1 MVAIMTTVYV
11 RKRKGANGK
20 MHLYLDYYPPV
31 FNPITRVSRRHESL
45 GMFVYED
52 PKNQMEKNYNDEMM
66 KLAEAVRCKRSIA
79 VMNNDLGFIE
89 ESFADKD
96 FLEFFEYVSR
106 HKDKSWTFSRAYF
119 SKFMNG
125 KCRFK
130 DLTIQLAE
138 DYKMWLIN
146 GLYVD
151 PKSEDKRKRKP
162 LNNNTISKYYTIFRA
177 VLRLAYRGKCIRENI
192 NEHLE
197 NIPLKKTRREFL
209 TVEEIIKLSRTEC
222 MYDVLKQAA
231 MFSILTGLRISD
243 IRTLE
248 WKHICEAPDGKPCIR
263 KRIEKTDTEETIF
276 ISEQALAY
284 CGERKESGLIFED
297 LRPGIIDYAVKKWV
311 EAAGIQKKISFHCFR
326 HTYATLLVTQG
337 VDIYTVSRQMTHT
350 NVKTTQVYLHMVDR
364 KGRLAAENTVIDN
377 LI

>member
-1 MVAIMTTVYV
+1 MTTVYV

-138 DYKMWLIN
+138 DYKMWLIT

-284 CGERKESGLIFED
+284 CGERKESGLIFEG
-297 LRPGIIDYAVKKWV
+297 LRPGIIDYAVKRWV

>member
-1 MVAIMTTVYV
+1 MTTVYV

-284 CGERKESGLIFED
+284 CGERKESGLIFEG

>member
-1 MVAIMTTVYV
+1 MTTVYV

-79 VMNNDLGFIE
+79 VMKNDLGFIE

-222 MYDVLKQAA
+222 MYDVLKQAS

-263 KRIEKTDTEETIF
+263 KCIEKTNTEETIF

-284 CGERKESGLIFED
+284 CGERKESGLIFEG
-297 LRPGIIDYAVKKWV
+297 LRPGIIDYAVKRWV

>member
-1 MVAIMTTVYV
+1 MTTVYV

-138 DYKMWLIN
+138 DYKMWLMN

-209 TVEEIIKLSRTEC
+209 TVDEIIKLSRTEC
-222 MYDVLKQAA
+222 MYDVLKQAS

-284 CGERKESGLIFED
+284 CGERKESGLIFEG
-297 LRPGIIDYAVKKWV
+297 LRPGIIDYAVKRWV

>member
-1 MVAIMTTVYV
+1 MTTVYV

-222 MYDVLKQAA
+222 MYDVLKQAS

-284 CGERKESGLIFED
+284 CGERKESGLIFEG

>member
-1 MVAIMTTVYV
+1 MTTVYV

-177 VLRLAYRGKCIRENI
+177 VL
-192 NEHLE
+192 
-197 NIPLKKTRREFL
+197 
-209 TVEEIIKLSRTEC
+209 C
-222 MYDVLKQAA
+222 M
-231 MFSILTGLRISD
+231 
-243 IRTLE
+243 
-248 WKHICEAPDGKPCIR
+248 
-263 KRIEKTDTEETIF
+263 
-276 ISEQALAY
+276 
-284 CGERKESGLIFED
+284 
-297 LRPGIIDYAVKKWV
+297 
-311 EAAGIQKKISFHCFR
+311 
-326 HTYATLLVTQG
+326 
-337 VDIYTVSRQMTHT
+337 
-350 NVKTTQVYLHMVDR
+350 
-364 KGRLAAENTVIDN
+364 
-377 LI
+377 

>member
-1 MVAIMTTVYV
+1 MTTVYV

-284 CGERKESGLIFED
+284 CGERKESGLIFEG
-297 LRPGIIDYAVKKWV
+297 LRPGIIDYAVKRWV

>member
-1 MVAIMTTVYV
+1 MTTVYV

>member
-1 MVAIMTTVYV
+1 MTTVYV

-222 MYDVLKQAA
+222 MYDVLKQAS

-263 KRIEKTDTEETIF
+263 KRIEKTNTEETIF

-284 CGERKESGLIFED
+284 CGERKESGLIFEG

>member
-1 MVAIMTTVYV
+1 MTTVYV

-263 KRIEKTDTEETIF
+263 KRIEKTNTEETIF

-284 CGERKESGLIFED
+284 CGERKEGGLIFEG
-297 LRPGIIDYAVKKWV
+297 LRPGIIDYAVKRWI

>member
-1 MVAIMTTVYV
+1 MTTVYV

-52 PKNQMEKNYNDEMM
+52 PKNQMEKNYNDETM

-222 MYDVLKQAA
+222 MYDVLKQAS

-263 KRIEKTDTEETIF
+263 KRIEKTNTEETIF

-284 CGERKESGLIFED
+284 CGERKESGLIFEG
-297 LRPGIIDYAVKKWV
+297 LRPGIIDYAVKRWV

>member
-1 MVAIMTTVYV
+1 MTTVYV

-209 TVEEIIKLSRTEC
+209 TVDEIIKLSRTEC
-222 MYDVLKQAA
+222 MYDVLKQAS

-284 CGERKESGLIFED
+284 CGERKESGLIFEG

-350 NVKTTQVYLHMVDR
+350 NVKTTQVYLHMVDK
-364 KGRLAAENTVIDN
+364 KGRIAAENTVIDN

>member
-1 MVAIMTTVYV
+1 MTTVYV

-222 MYDVLKQAA
+222 MYDVLKQAS

>member
-1 MVAIMTTVYV
+1 MTTVYV

-20 MHLYLDYYPPV
+20 LHLYLDYYPPV

-209 TVEEIIKLSRTEC
+209 TVDEIIKLSRTEC
-222 MYDVLKQAA
+222 MYDVLKQAS

-284 CGERKESGLIFED
+284 CGERKESGLIFEG

-350 NVKTTQVYLHMVDR
+350 NVKTTQVYLHMVDK
-364 KGRLAAENTVIDN
+364 KGRIAAENTVIDN

>member
-1 MVAIMTTVYV
+1 MTTVYV

-89 ESFADKD
+89 ETFADKD

-222 MYDVLKQAA
+222 MYDVLKQAS

-284 CGERKESGLIFED
+284 CGERKESGLIFEG

>member
-1 MVAIMTTVYV
+1 MTTVYV

-138 DYKMWLIN
+138 DYKMWLMN

-209 TVEEIIKLSRTEC
+209 TVDEIIKLSRTEC
-222 MYDVLKQAA
+222 MYDVLKQAS

-284 CGERKESGLIFED
+284 CGERKESGLIFEG

-350 NVKTTQVYLHMVDR
+350 NVKTTQVYLHMVDK
-364 KGRLAAENTVIDN
+364 KGRIAAENTVIDN

>member
-1 MVAIMTTVYV
+1 MTTVYV

-96 FLEFFEYVSR
+96 FLDFFEYVSR

-222 MYDVLKQAA
+222 MYDVLKQAS

-263 KRIEKTDTEETIF
+263 KRIEKTNTEETIF

-284 CGERKESGLIFED
+284 CGERKESGLIFEG

-364 KGRLAAENTVIDN
+364 KGRIAAENTVIDN

>member
-1 MVAIMTTVYV
+1 MTTVYV

-209 TVEEIIKLSRTEC
+209 TVDEIIKLSRTEC
-222 MYDVLKQAA
+222 MYDVLKQAS

-263 KRIEKTDTEETIF
+263 KRIEKTNTEETIF

-284 CGERKESGLIFED
+284 CGERKESGLIFEG

-350 NVKTTQVYLHMVDR
+350 NVKTTQVYLHMVDK
-364 KGRLAAENTVIDN
+364 KGRIAAENTVIDN

>member
-1 MVAIMTTVYV
+1 MTTVYV

-263 KRIEKTDTEETIF
+263 KRIEKTNTEETIF

-284 CGERKESGLIFED
+284 CGERKESGLIFEG
-297 LRPGIIDYAVKKWV
+297 LRPGIIDYAVKRWV
-311 EAAGIQKKISFHCFR
+311 EAAGIKKKISFHCFR

>member
-1 MVAIMTTVYV
+1 MTTVYV

-52 PKNQMEKNYNDEMM
+52 PKNQMEKNYNDETM

-222 MYDVLKQAA
+222 MYDVLKQAS

-284 CGERKESGLIFED
+284 CGERKESGLIFKG
-297 LRPGIIDYAVKKWV
+297 LRPGIIDYAVKRWV

-364 KGRLAAENTVIDN
+364 KGRIAAENTVIDN

>member
-1 MVAIMTTVYV
+1 MTTVYV

-284 CGERKESGLIFED
+284 CGERKESGLIFEG

-350 NVKTTQVYLHMVDR
+350 NVKTTQVYLHMVDK
-364 KGRLAAENTVIDN
+364 KGRIAAENTVIDN

>member
-1 MVAIMTTVYV
+1 MTTVYV

-222 MYDVLKQAA
+222 MYDVLKQAS

-263 KRIEKTDTEETIF
+263 KRIEKTNTEETIF

-284 CGERKESGLIFED
+284 CGERKESGLIFEG
-297 LRPGIIDYAVKKWV
+297 LRPGIIDYAVKRWV
-311 EAAGIQKKISFHCFR
+311 EAAGIKKKISFHCFR

>member
-1 MVAIMTTVYV
+1 MTTVYV

-222 MYDVLKQAA
+222 MYDVLKQAS

-284 CGERKESGLIFED
+284 CGERKENGLIFEG
-297 LRPGIIDYAVKKWV
+297 LRPGIIDYAVKRWV

>member
-1 MVAIMTTVYV
+1 MTTVYV

-89 ESFADKD
+89 ESFAEKD

-106 HKDKSWTFSRAYF
+106 HKDKSWAFSRAYF

-222 MYDVLKQAA
+222 MYDVLKQAS

-263 KRIEKTDTEETIF
+263 KRIEKTNTEETIF

>member
-1 MVAIMTTVYV
+1 MTTVYV

-52 PKNQMEKNYNDEMM
+52 TKNQMEKNYNDEMM

-222 MYDVLKQAA
+222 MYDVLKQAS

-263 KRIEKTDTEETIF
+263 KRIEKTNTEETIF

-284 CGERKESGLIFED
+284 CGERKESGLIFEG

-364 KGRLAAENTVIDN
+364 KGRIAAENTVIDN

>member
-1 MVAIMTTVYV
+1 MTTVYV

-263 KRIEKTDTEETIF
+263 KRIEKTNTEETIF

-284 CGERKESGLIFED
+284 CGERKESGLIFEG
-297 LRPGIIDYAVKKWV
+297 LRPGIIDYAVKRWV

>member
-1 MVAIMTTVYV
+1 MTTVYV

-52 PKNQMEKNYNDEMM
+52 PKNQMEKNYNDETM

-222 MYDVLKQAA
+222 MYDLLKQAS

-263 KRIEKTDTEETIF
+263 KRIEKTNTEETIF

-284 CGERKESGLIFED
+284 CGERKESGLIFEG
-297 LRPGIIDYAVKKWV
+297 LRPGIIDYAVKRWV

>member
-1 MVAIMTTVYV
+1 MTTVYV

-222 MYDVLKQAA
+222 MYDVLKQAS

-284 CGERKESGLIFED
+284 CGERKEGGLIFEG
-297 LRPGIIDYAVKKWV
+297 LRPGIIDYAVKRWV

>member
-1 MVAIMTTVYV
+1 MTTVYV

-151 PKSEDKRKRKP
+151 PKSEDKRKRKQ

-222 MYDVLKQAA
+222 MYDVLKQAS

-263 KRIEKTDTEETIF
+263 KRIEKTNTEETIF

-284 CGERKESGLIFED
+284 CGERKESGLIFEG
-297 LRPGIIDYAVKKWV
+297 LRPGIIDYAVKRWV

>member
-1 MVAIMTTVYV
+1 MTTVYV

-52 PKNQMEKNYNDEMM
+52 PKNQMEKNYNDETM

-222 MYDVLKQAA
+222 MYDVLKQAS

-284 CGERKESGLIFED
+284 CGERKESGLIFEG
-297 LRPGIIDYAVKKWV
+297 LRPGIIDYAVKRWV

>member
-1 MVAIMTTVYV
+1 MTTVYV

-45 GMFVYED
+45 GIFVYED

-222 MYDVLKQAA
+222 MYDVLKQAS

-263 KRIEKTDTEETIF
+263 KRIEKTNTEETIF

-284 CGERKESGLIFED
+284 CGERKESGLIFEG
-297 LRPGIIDYAVKKWV
+297 LRPGIIDYAVKRWV

>member
-1 MVAIMTTVYV
+1 MTTVYV

-130 DLTIQLAE
+130 ELTIQLAE

-364 KGRLAAENTVIDN
+364 KGRLAAENSVIDN

>member
-1 MVAIMTTVYV
+1 MTTVYV

-222 MYDVLKQAA
+222 MYDVLKQAS

-263 KRIEKTDTEETIF
+263 KRIEKTNTEETIF

-284 CGERKESGLIFED
+284 CGERKESGLIFEG
-297 LRPGIIDYAVKKWV
+297 LRPGIIDYAVKSWV

>member
-1 MVAIMTTVYV
+1 MTTVYV

-222 MYDVLKQAA
+222 MYDVLKQAS

-263 KRIEKTDTEETIF
+263 KCIEKTNTEETIF

-284 CGERKESGLIFED
+284 CGERKESGLIFEG
-297 LRPGIIDYAVKKWV
+297 LRPGIIDYAVKRWV

>member
-1 MVAIMTTVYV
+1 MTTVYV

-222 MYDVLKQAA
+222 MYDVLKQAS

-263 KRIEKTDTEETIF
+263 KRIEKTNTEETIF

-284 CGERKESGLIFED
+284 CGERKETGLIFEG

-350 NVKTTQVYLHMVDR
+350 NVKTTQVYLHMVDK
-364 KGRLAAENTVIDN
+364 KGRIAAENTVIDN

>member
-1 MVAIMTTVYV
+1 MTTVYV

-52 PKNQMEKNYNDEMM
+52 PKNQMEKNYNDETM

-222 MYDVLKQAA
+222 MYDVLKQAS

-263 KRIEKTDTEETIF
+263 KRIEKTNTEETIF

-284 CGERKESGLIFED
+284 CGERKESGLIFEG
-297 LRPGIIDYAVKKWV
+297 LKPGIIDYAVKRWV

>member
-1 MVAIMTTVYV
+1 MTTVYV

-138 DYKMWLIN
+138 DYKMWLMN

-209 TVEEIIKLSRTEC
+209 TVDEIIKLSRTEC
-222 MYDVLKQAA
+222 MYDVLKQAS

-284 CGERKESGLIFED
+284 CGERKESGLIFEG